1 VTHAEAVARVREIQ
15 AAEQEQELNPV
26 CGYRLLDQGRRTERA
41 IVLIHGFTSCPK
53 MYEQLA
59 AELAKT
65 GANIVIPRLPHH
77 GLADRMTDDLAHL
90 SVTEMAATTSE
101 ALDIAAGLGE
111 TVTVAGLS
119 LGGIL
124 AAWLAQFR
132 PGVDRAV
139 VIAPLF
145 SIPVVP
151 EWSSDLLG
159 FIADK
164 APNFYIWWDWKAK
177 AHPPGP
183 PYGYPRFPSHAY
195 GEMLKLAHEVKSTAR
210 REAPRSAGDIRVVVN
225 LADPAVNNVAT
236 SRVVDAWRRH
246 GASVRTYDFPREL
259 GLGHDIVSPEQPYAR
274 TDVTHPVLL
283 DWITAEVPSAR

>member
-1 VTHAEAVARVREIQ
+1 VTYAEAVARVREIQ
-15 AAEQEQELNPV
+15 AAEDALPLDPV
-26 CGYRLLDQGRRTERA
+26 CGCRLLDQGRRTERA

-59 AELAKT
+59 GQLFST
-65 GANIVIPRLPHH
+65 GANVLIPRLPRH
-77 GLADRMTDDLAHL
+77 GLADLMNDELRRL
-90 SVTEMAATTSE
+90 SASELSRTVSE
-101 ALDIAAGLGE
+101 ALEIAPGLGE
-111 TVTVAGLS
+111 KVTVAGIS

-124 AAWLAQFR
+124 AAWLTQFR

-151 EWSSDLLG
+151 EWFSDLLG
-159 FIADK
+159 FVADSV
-164 APNFYIWWDWKAK
+164 PNFYLWWDWKRK
-177 AHPPGP
+177 ANPSGP

-210 REAPRSAGDIRVVVN
+210 LEPPPSARDIRLVVN

-236 SRVVDAWRRH
+236 FRVAEAWRRH
-246 GASVRTYDFPREL
+246 GAGVRKYEFGREL
-259 GLGHDIVSPEQPYAR
+259 GLGHDIISPEQPYAR
-274 TDVTHPVLL
+274 TDVTYPVLL
-283 DWITAEVPSAR
+283 DWILSEVPSGA

>member
-1 VTHAEAVARVREIQ
+1 VTHDEAVARVRELQ
-15 AAEQEQELNPV
+15 AAEQGLNPV
-26 CGYRLLDQGRRTERA
+26 CGYGLLDDGRRTERA

-53 MYEQLA
+53 MYEPLA
-59 AELAKT
+59 AELHRA
-65 GANIVIPRLPHH
+65 GANVLIPRLPRH
-77 GLADRMTDDLAHL
+77 GLADRMAGELSHL
-90 SVTEMAATTSE
+90 SASELTAAVSE
-101 ALDIAAGLGE
+101 ALEIAAGLGE
-111 TVTVAGLS
+111 KVTVAGLS

-139 VIAPLF
+139 VMAPLF

-151 EWSSDLLG
+151 EWFSDLLG
-159 FIADK
+159 FVADQV
-164 APNFYIWWDWKAK
+164 PNFYIWWDWKAK

-183 PYGYPRFPSHAY
+183 PYAYPRFPSHAY

-210 REAPRSAGDIRVVVN
+210 REPPRSPGDIRVVVN

-246 GASVRTYDFPREL
+246 GASLKAYEFPREL
-259 GLGHDIVSPEQPYAR
+259 GLGHDIVSPEQTYAR
-274 TDVTHPVLL
+274 TDITYPVLL
-283 DWITAEVPSAR
+283 DWIASEVPSSG

>member
-1 VTHAEAVARVREIQ
+1 MTHDEAVARVRELQ
-15 AAEQEQELNPV
+15 AAEQGLNPV
-26 CGYRLLDQGRRTERA
+26 CGYGLLDDGRRTERA

-53 MYEQLA
+53 MYEPLA
-59 AELAKT
+59 AELHRA
-65 GANIVIPRLPHH
+65 GANVLIPRLPRH
-77 GLADRMTDDLAHL
+77 GLADRMAGELSHL
-90 SVTEMAATTSE
+90 SASELTAAVSE
-101 ALDIAAGLGE
+101 ALEIAAGLGE
-111 TVTVAGLS
+111 KVTVAGLS

-132 PGVDRAV
+132 PGVDRSV

-159 FIADK
+159 FVADQV
-164 APNFYIWWDWKAK
+164 PNFYIWWDWKAK
-177 AHPPGP
+177 AHPLGP

-195 GEMLKLAHEVKSTAR
+195 GEMLKLAHEVKTTAR
-210 REAPRSAGDIRVVVN
+210 REAPQSAGDIRVVVN
-225 LADPAVNNVAT
+225 LGDPAVNNVAT

-246 GASVRTYDFPREL
+246 GTSVKTYEFPREL

-274 TDVTHPVLL
+274 TAVTYPVLL
-283 DWITAEVPSAR
+283 DWIASEVP